1 MWETF
6 EPECRTKNYWFV
18 IDTGFQDGAGS
29 MSLLSLPIKVAN
41 ISLMVLVQ
49 SIASNIT
56 LDAISKNVDTALM
69 LILGRSYDLIISIFA

>member
-1 MWETF
+1 
-6 EPECRTKNYWFV
+6 
-18 IDTGFQDGAGS
+18 